1 VTTVVNGCNKPVF
14 NEKLVVVKLAIE
26 TDSPILHS
34 IDEAEPPPLFRA
46 NGVIDWE
53 YNLGVKQKEN
63 NKKKYQI
70 VR

>member
-1 VTTVVNGCNKPVF
+1 
-14 NEKLVVVKLAIE
+14 LVVPDPA
-26 TDSPILHS
+26 PI
-34 IDEAEPPPLFRA
+34 ATEPPPLFRA